1 MKELIISLKKSFDYV
16 IIDTPPVGIV
26 SDSIVLTEF
35 SDLNIFLVRQN
46 FTKKR
51 LLENINDFYVSKK
64 IKNLCILLNE
74 IKGPDPY
81 GYRYGYSYDIYSEYY
96 DLDNDSEDSKKW
108 YKLS

>member
-16 IIDTPPVGIV
+16 IIDTPPIGIV

-81 GYRYGYSYDIYSEYY
+81 GYRYGYSYDNYSEYY